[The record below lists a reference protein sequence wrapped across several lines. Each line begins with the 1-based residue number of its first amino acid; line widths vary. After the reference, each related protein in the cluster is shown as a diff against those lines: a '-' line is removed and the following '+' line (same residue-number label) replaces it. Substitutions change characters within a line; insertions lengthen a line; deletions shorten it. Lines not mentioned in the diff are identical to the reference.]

1 MATSPDPRKGHAKK
15 SNYAQVAL
23 VLQGGGALGAY
34 QAGTYQALAEAG
46 FEPDWLSGISIGAIN
61 AAIIAGNAPEH
72 RVERLR
78 RFWTRVT
85 RPYPVPFFQ
94 FGDAVQGMLS
104 RMSALVSLAA
114 GQPGFYAPVMP
125 PAIMRPQ
132 GAPGA
137 VSVYDTNAL
146 RKTLEELVD
155 FDRINSGRTRLSLG
169 AVNIRLGNFIYFDN
183 TERTISVDHVMA
195 SGALPPGFPPVQ
207 VDGEL
212 YWDGG
217 LVSNTPLAPVL
228 EYGPKKDTLVFQ
240 VDLFSARGDVPR
252 DVWEGEARRKQIVF
266 SSRTRLNTDYFRE
279 KHELRMAIVQLFE
292 KLPPEARQKAEMQKL
307 RDLGEDH
314 AISIVH
320 LIYRPQRY
328 EGLSADYEFSRATM
342 EQHWQAGIENVKRTL
357 RHQEWNEPPSA
368 VDGLKVFDIAEAEMD
383 QMRRS
388 YASKRRM
395 SGR

>member
-1 MATSPDPRKGHAKK
+1 
-15 SNYAQVAL
+15 
-23 VLQGGGALGAY
+23 
-34 QAGTYQALAEAG
+34 
-46 FEPDWLSGISIGAIN
+46 
-61 AAIIAGNAPEH
+61 
-72 RVERLR
+72 
-78 RFWTRVT
+78 
-85 RPYPVPFFQ
+85 
-94 FGDAVQGMLS
+94 
-104 RMSALVSLAA
+104 MSALVSLAA

-183 TERTISVDHVMA
+183 TERTITVDHVMA

-292 KLPPEARQKAEMQKL
+292 KLPPDARQKAEMQKL

-342 EQHWQAGIENVKRTL
+342 EQHWQAGIENVERTL

-368 VDGLKVFDIAEAEMD
+368 ADGLKVFDIAEAEMD
-383 QMRRS
+383 QLRRS
-388 YASKRRM
+388 YAPKRRM
-395 SGR
+395 SSR